1 MDIRAIVD
9 LVRADRAIFTILAI
23 MLTSYYLNDDIIYIG
38 IVGIILPVIIQYI
51 AFVVNDIIDY
61 RTDLKNRRLDRPL
74 ISGKISIAEAYL
86 VLGVLIIISLI
97 LMLFS
102 DQYIILFNLAFLIIS
117 ILYNYIFKRLPI
129 VGNVVIALTMTAP
142 FIYPYLYISSELSD
156 TFLNVFI
163 IAVAIFGIIREL
175 VKSME
180 DVEGDSQEGIRT
192 LPVVIGLTGT
202 KLVIIVMIYM
212 YLVSIVY
219 LSLLKPVSII
229 ITIPL
234 IMFLM
239 YLKFKIL
246 ISSGKSDFRKIHE
259 MMRIIMF
266 VGTILLGVVKIFEF

>member
-129 VGNVVIALTMTAP
+129 VGNVVVALTMAAP

-180 DVEGDSQEGIRT
+180 DVEG
-192 LPVVIGLTGT
+192 
-202 KLVIIVMIYM
+202 IV
-212 YLVSIVY
+212 
-219 LSLLKPVSII
+219 K
-229 ITIPL
+229 
-234 IMFLM
+234 
-239 YLKFKIL
+239 K
-246 ISSGKSDFRKIHE
+246 G
-259 MMRIIMF
+259 
-266 VGTILLGVVKIFEF
+266 